1 MRKTVRFILPWL
13 CLLVVL
19 STSAVLDAQTPRTP
33 MKDATPADTLDPLVV
48 TTGGAT
54 GTYARFFNET
64 LRVCSQPP
72 LSEWKNKEGQ
82 PSDGSRTNID
92 NLLGN
97 TANIGFVQT
106 DALFARKTIDN
117 DPEVE
122 RIKVLLTL
130 YPEEVH
136 ILTRSATI
144 HRFSDLGNKKVRA
157 WGGSHLTGLVLFY
170 KTGIRP
176 AQFFPVPNA
185 AAAVTQVDKG
195 DADAIISVGGQP
207 LDWVLNLPSQGWK
220 IIPFDMVDR
229 VRDVYDV
236 ATVQYKNLS
245 PTGVKTVTT
254 QSLLV
259 TMDYR
264 SKPKVAALTA
274 LRRCILENLDTLRET
289 TGNHPKWRLVSEK
302 NESVWPV
309 YAPVVAPKPAP
320 SPNRGR

>member
-1 MRKTVRFILPWL
+1 MRKVVRFFLPWL
-13 CLLVVL
+13 CLLFVV
-19 STSAVLDAQTPRTP
+19 STSAVDLDAQGP
-33 MKDATPADTLDPLVV
+33 PARLPASSESLDTLVV

-64 LRVCSQPP
+64 LKVCAQPP
-72 LSEWKNKEGQ
+72 LTEWKGKQGQ
-82 PSDGSRTNID
+82 SSDGSRTNID

-97 TANIGFVQT
+97 TANVGFVQT

-136 ILTRSATI
+136 ILTRSPNI
-144 HRFSDLGNKKVRA
+144 HRFSDLGNKRVRA

-170 KTGIRP
+170 KTGVKP
-176 AQFFPVPNA
+176 AQFFPVPNSD
-185 AAAVTQVDKG
+185 AAVTQVDKG

-207 LDWVLNLPSQGWK
+207 LDWVLNLPPGWK
-220 IIPFDMVDR
+220 IIPFDLVER

-236 ATVQYKNLS
+236 ATVTYKNLS
-245 PTGVKTVTT
+245 PTGIKTVTT

-264 SKPKVAALTA
+264 SKPKVEALTA
-274 LRRCILENLDTLRET
+274 LRRCILANLDTLRET

-302 NESVWPV
+302 NESVWPA
-309 YAPVVAPKPAP
+309 YAPVVPTSAPKPV
-320 SPNRGR
+320 NRGR